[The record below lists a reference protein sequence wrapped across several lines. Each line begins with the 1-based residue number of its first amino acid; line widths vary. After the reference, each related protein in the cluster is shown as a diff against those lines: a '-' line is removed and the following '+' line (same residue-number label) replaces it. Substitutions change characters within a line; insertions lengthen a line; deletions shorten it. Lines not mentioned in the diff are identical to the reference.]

1 MSFQLENDQTTNGFQ
16 TPTQTAPAGTVEGSM
31 SQEQIE
37 SLVKRDA
44 NAQQHITNLETER
57 QEQRDAMAEL
67 QQTVARLE
75 GTLSAT
81 DKVKDMLAGMQPGTQ
96 APAQTEA
103 AQAVPSVEDLVAQ
116 ATAKVTADLDAKA
129 QKDLQD
135 SNYNKIAEVLTSTFG
150 DKANAHV
157 TAIAEQNSM
166 SFAEAQDMARNNP
179 TLFNNLF
186 IKTNNLGQASSFT
199 PSAGSTNT
207 AAAQGTPAVD
217 AEYWN
222 KMRRDN
228 RSKFWTDVAMQKQ
241 YREWIATQN

>member
-1 MSFQLENDQTTNGFQ
+1 MSFQIENNQTTNGFQ
-16 TPTQTAPAGTVEGSM
+16 TPAQSTTVDNVDGTM
-31 SQEQIE
+31 SQEDLA

-57 QEQRDAMAEL
+57 QEQRDAMNAL

-81 DKVKDMLAGMQPGTQ
+81 EDVKGMLAGMQPGQ
-96 APAQTEA
+96 QPPAQDTATA
-103 AQAVPSVEDLVAQ
+103 APSVDEIVAA
-116 ATAKVTADLDAKA
+116 ATAKVTADLDAKV
-129 QKDLQD
+129 QKDLQE

-157 TAIAEQNSM
+157 TTIADRNGM
-166 SFAEAQDMARNNP
+166 SFEEAQDMARNNP

-186 IKTNNLGQASSFT
+186 IKTSTGFSAA
-199 PSAGSTNT
+199 PSQGATNT
-207 AAAQGTPAVD
+207 SAAQTTETVD
-217 AEYWN
+217 AAYWN

-228 RSKFWTDVAMQKQ
+228 RSKFWTDVEMQKQ
-241 YREWIATQN
+241 YREWISTQN

>member
-1 MSFQLENDQTTNGFQ
+1 MSFQIENNQTTTGFQ
-16 TPTQTAPAGTVEGSM
+16 TTTQEPSADANGTM
-31 SQEQIE
+31 SPEDLA

-57 QEQRDAMAEL
+57 QEQRDAMNAL

-81 DKVKDMLAGMQPGTQ
+81 EDVKGMLAGMQPGQQ
-96 APAQTEA
+96 APAQEPA
-103 AQAVPSVEDLVAQ
+103 AAVPSVDDLVAA

-135 SNYNKIAEVLTSTFG
+135 SNYQKIAEVLTSTFG

-157 TAIAEQNSM
+157 TTIAEQNSM
-166 SFAEAQDMARNNP
+166 TFEEAQDMARNNP

-186 IKTNNLGQASSFT
+186 VKT
-199 PSAGSTNT
+199 GSTQSAQAPSTGFNT
-207 AAAQGTPAVD
+207 AAAQTTETVD
-217 AEYWN
+217 AAYWN

-228 RSKFWTDVAMQKQ
+228 RSKFWTDVDMQKQ
-241 YREWIATQN
+241 YREWISTQN